1 MCVRDACEPRARLKL
16 GVGTH
21 LCVQV
26 AYFVFLREVTGAPRN
41 AHSHSAF
48 SDFSRD
54 LASKHE
60 IRDLDPYLSATVRY
74 RARAPLERTA
84 APPPE
89 IGDPLPH
96 RFRLRRAHS
105 HLYVP
110 CVRLACI
117 SPFVRLT
124 GACRASFASTRYSK
138 SDTLILEQTNVCLT
152 T

>member
-84 APPPE
+84 APPRNRRSTAPS
-89 IGDPLPH
+89 ISAAARAFALVRAVRAFSVHITVRTSHGSVPGL
-96 RFRLRRAHS
+96 LRINA
-105 HLYVP
+105 
-110 CVRLACI
+110 I
-117 SPFVRLT
+117 
-124 GACRASFASTRYSK
+124 
-138 SDTLILEQTNVCLT
+138 Q
-152 T
+152 